1 MGCVLSSIDEDEN
14 VRKCKERKRAIK
26 QLVKIRGDFSDS
38 LLAYLK
44 ALRNTGATLRQI
56 TESDMIEFETASNAA
71 SPSHHLP
78 ASPLRPPPRPPF
90 LADKAMVHE
99 DEMLENGDSNVP
111 LLQIDSSL
119 SSLRLFQSTDRRE
132 IVESVEEDN
141 WEEMKTEF
149 EDEEAEAEAA
159 AIAERLRRGK
169 QKLIEPV
176 DENSSAVSLYRRDTT
191 AMPVAVG
198 RSGKTLEGIGKELDD
213 HFLKASG
220 CIKEIAVLIDI
231 SGGDTLLRQNSGH
244 LDRKRGN
251 SAKVFS
257 VLSWSRYSK
266 SPPSTKDGAEFSGHS
281 EPCKPGAHCA
291 TVKKLYV
298 AEKKLFK
305 ALKEEGI
312 VALEFDRKS
321 TLLCKQ
327 EDENLDIVKIDKTRS
342 SVEKL
347 ESDLISLRQCISE
360 TTSSILEMIDEELL
374 PQLVAL
380 TAGLTQMWRTMH
392 ESHKAQA
399 LISQHLSNLSDN
411 HNTILNSG
419 YHHQATIQFETEV
432 SYLYNSI
439 GKLVKFQQFETEVSY
454 WYNSFGKLVKFQRE
468 YVRTLYEW
476 IKLAESLKD
485 GNECSNHSSIL
496 AICDQWER
504 GLNKLPDKE
513 TSEAIKSLMS
523 CLRFITGQQIE
534 EDNILERLQ
543 KLERK
548 FQKCLNS
555 MAEMQQRIDGGMA
568 DTSPRHPI
576 HLKKTETEAL
586 KKQVE
591 SAKAN
596 YLDSVQYSR
605 AMTLDHLQ
613 KTLPPLFQ
621 SLMEFSSE
629 SAQAIEAINAPGK
642 PVE

>member
-14 VRKCKERKRAIK
+14 IRKCKERKRAIK
-26 QLVKIRGDFSDS
+26 QLVKIRGEFSDS

-44 ALRNTGATLRQI
+44 ALRNTGATLRQF
-56 TESDMIEFETASNAA
+56 TESDSIEFETASNGIAEPA

-90 LADKAMVHE
+90 LADKNTVNE
-99 DEMLENGDSNVP
+99 DEILENADSNVP
-111 LLQIDSSL
+111 PLLIDSSL
-119 SSLRLFQSTDRRE
+119 SSIGLFRSTDRRE
-132 IVESVEEDN
+132 IVESIEEDN
-141 WEEMKTEF
+141 WEETKTEF

-176 DENSSAVSLYRRDTT
+176 DENSSAMSLYRKETT

-198 RSGKTLEGIGKELDD
+198 RTGKTLEAIGKELDD

-220 CIKEIAVLIDI
+220 CIKEIAVILDI

-266 SPPSTKDGAEFSGHS
+266 SPPSTKDGAEFSGRS

-291 TVKKLYV
+291 TLKKLYA

-321 TLLCKQ
+321 MLLRKQ
-327 EDENLDIVKIDKTRS
+327 EDENLDMVKIDKTRS
-342 SVEKL
+342 SVDKL
-347 ESDLISLRQCISE
+347 ESDLISLRQCISD

-411 HNTILNSG
+411 HNMILNSE
-419 YHHQATIQFETEV
+419 YHHQATIQFETEA
-432 SYLYNSI
+432 
-439 GKLVKFQQFETEVSY
+439 SY
-454 WYNSFGKLVKFQRE
+454 WYNSFCKLVKFQRE

-485 GNECSNHSSIL
+485 SNECSNHSSIL

-504 GLNKLPDKE
+504 GLNESPDKV
-513 TSEAIKSLMS
+513 
-523 CLRFITGQQIE
+523 
-534 EDNILERLQ
+534 DPVNI
-543 KLERK
+543 
-548 FQKCLNS
+548 S
-555 MAEMQQRIDGGMA
+555 IM
-568 DTSPRHPI
+568 
-576 HLKKTETEAL
+576 
-586 KKQVE
+586 
-591 SAKAN
+591 
-596 YLDSVQYSR
+596 
-605 AMTLDHLQ
+605 
-613 KTLPPLFQ
+613 
-621 SLMEFSSE
+621 
-629 SAQAIEAINAPGK
+629 
-642 PVE
+642 

>member
-14 VRKCKERKRAIK
+14 IRKCKERKRAIK
-26 QLVKIRGDFSDS
+26 QLVKIRGEFSDS

-44 ALRNTGATLRQI
+44 ALRNTGATLRQF
-56 TESDMIEFETASNAA
+56 TESDSIEFETASNGIAEPA
-71 SPSHHLP
+71 SPSHHLL

-90 LADKAMVHE
+90 LADKNTVNE
-99 DEMLENGDSNVP
+99 DEILENADSNVP
-111 LLQIDSSL
+111 PLLIDSSL
-119 SSLRLFQSTDRRE
+119 SSIGLFRSTDRRE
-132 IVESVEEDN
+132 IVESIEEDN
-141 WEEMKTEF
+141 WEETKTEF

-176 DENSSAVSLYRRDTT
+176 DENSSAMSLYRKETT

-198 RSGKTLEGIGKELDD
+198 RSGKTLEAIGKELDD

-220 CIKEIAVLIDI
+220 CIKEIAVILDI

-266 SPPSTKDGAEFSGHS
+266 SPPSTKDGAEFSGRS

-291 TVKKLYV
+291 TLKKLYA

-321 TLLCKQ
+321 MLLRKQ
-327 EDENLDIVKIDKTRS
+327 EDENLDVVKIDKTRS
-342 SVEKL
+342 SVDKL
-347 ESDLISLRQCISE
+347 ESDLISLRQCISD

-411 HNTILNSG
+411 HNMILNSE
-419 YHHQATIQFETEV
+419 YHHQATIQFETEA
-432 SYLYNSI
+432 
-439 GKLVKFQQFETEVSY
+439 SY
-454 WYNSFGKLVKFQRE
+454 WYNSFCKLVKFQRE

-485 GNECSNHSSIL
+485 SNECSNHSSIL

-504 GLNKLPDKE
+504 GLNESPDKE
-513 TSEAIKSLMS
+513 TSEAIKSLVS
-523 CLRFITGQQIE
+523 CIRSITGQQIQ
-534 EDNILERLQ
+534 EDNILKRLE
-543 KLERK
+543 KLDRK

-555 MAEMQQRIDGGMA
+555 LAEMQQRIDGDMA

-596 YLDSVQYSR
+596 YLDAVQYSR

-621 SLMEFSSE
+621 SLMEFSNA
-629 SAQAIEAINAPGK
+629 SAQAIEAINTTGK